1 MNYLKA
7 AIDVFDIELEQ
18 LNLGLSQLKKNG
30 EFDSLVDHLTKTNC
44 RIVVIGMGKSG
55 HIGGKISAS
64 LASTGTHS
72 FFLHPAEAYHGDL
85 GMVSKE
91 DCILL
96 LSNSGETE
104 EILRLFPFIQSNGNR
119 IISIVGNMEST
130 LAKNSDWVLD
140 ASVLKEAC
148 AINLAPTSSSTLS
161 LILGDCLTVS
171 LMKAKKFQ
179 REDFARLHP
188 GGFIGQRLLT
198 TAKDYIIPIDSLVIK
213 SNLPFDRLVKRISLG
228 GRGIAIIDEEDHQ
241 GIITDGDLRRFLEK
255 WGRESFRKNAID
267 VMTKDPLFVDISTS
281 YSEMESIF
289 VHKKISTILVKDHDL
304 IIGFVRASSLM
315 NL

>member
-18 LNLGLSQLKKNG
+18 LNLGLSQLKKNS

>member
-1 MNYLKA
+1 MNHLKA

-18 LNLGLSQLKKNG
+18 LNLGLIQLKKNR
-30 EFDSLVDHLTKTNC
+30 EFNSLVDHLSKTKC

-55 HIGGKISAS
+55 HVGGKISAS
-64 LASTGTHS
+64 LASTGTFS

-85 GMVSKE
+85 GMIGKD

-104 EILRLFPFIQSNGNR
+104 EILRLFPFIKSNGNKTV
-119 IISIVGNMEST
+119 SIVGNINST

-161 LILGDCLTVS
+161 MILGDCLTVS

-179 REDFARLHP
+179 RDDFARLHP
-188 GGFIGQRLLT
+188 GGFLGQRLLT
-198 TAKDYIIPIDSLVIK
+198 TAKDYIIPIDSLVVK
-213 SNLPFDRLVKRISLG
+213 NDLPFDRLLVAMSSG
-228 GRGIAIIDEEDHQ
+228 SQGIAIINQKDYQ

-255 WGRESFRKNAID
+255 WGRESFSKTAID
-267 VMTKDPLFVDISTS
+267 VMTKNPLSVEIDAS
-281 YSEMESIF
+281 YSEMEAIF
-289 VHKKISTILVKDHDL
+289 VNQKISTLLVKKDDVL
-304 IIGFVRASSLM
+304 IGLIRADSLM
-315 NL
+315 NQ